1 LYDRMND
8 KVTPGDNNK
17 SIHLEGTFSQRHRS
31 NNTSNL

>member
-1 LYDRMND
+1 LYDRKND
-8 KVTPGDNNK
+8 QVTPGDNNK